1 MKRFISVL
9 SSLTSFLISPFARI
23 LAVEPVEK
31 IQVSETALGFR
42 IPNFADILTFLIR
55 FFFVAAGLAA
65 LLYLLLGAFAWI
77 TSGGSKEN
85 VDKARDKIQAA
96 VVGVIL
102 IVAVLAIVVLFE
114 RVIFNQ
120 AICFGLTCPLSVPAL
135 LEKR

>member
-1 MKRFISVL
+1 M
-9 SSLTSFLISPFARI
+9 SLL
-23 LAVEPVEK
+23 
-31 IQVSETALGFR
+31 
-42 IPNFADILTFLIR
+42 NFAVYAQKETVQGNVPFNIPTLTDILTFLIR

-102 IVAVLAIVVLFE
+102 VVVVLAIVVLFE
-114 RVIFNQ
+114 QVIF
-120 AICFGLTCPLSVPAL
+120 AKKIGLGITCPLTIPSIFDPDAPSAPC
-135 LEKR
+135 K